1 MDSKMRGERDLKGRG
16 QEKQHRDVCG
26 GPFIKKRLI
35 KENNFAVWR
44 NGEGEKTGGKRKWQ
58 SMFFLTLSAGTVLKH
73 FEEKH
78 TLLLHCKV
86 QSYVSLVWSLVLSDM
101 KICANTL

>member
-1 MDSKMRGERDLKGRG
+1 MRGEIDLKGRG

-44 NGEGEKTGGKRKWQ
+44 NGEGGKREGENRKWQ
-58 SMFFLTLSAGTVLKH
+58 SAVFSDFVSWNSFKTL
-73 FEEKH
+73 
-78 TLLLHCKV
+78 
-86 QSYVSLVWSLVLSDM
+86 
-101 KICANTL
+101 